1 MRNKFKFVAMFL
13 ALSTIFSA
21 LAFNSVYADV
31 SHYENLIDKA
41 DIEDADDSFCNPK
54 CGTFLGIDSEKAH
67 SGSKSVKTKVTSTW
81 AHLVQIK
88 TLDNLMPGKKYI
100 VSFWYYTDAAFNG
113 GAQMTYVMNCNNSEG
128 TAGAVEDYKSRQA
141 IVVGEWTK
149 FQFVFEAQEN
159 TARLNYIYPAVVG
172 GSGYG
177 NESFMWFDDFNL
189 RMIPDA
195 KTNCKSSEVV
205 SSRPDSTEVKYV
217 FDAEPDIHSA
227 YEAVRLNGELLDRND
242 ISISVNKND
251 AEYEMCVNILKELSP
266 LAEYDI
272 ELQSLTDVYGM
283 NVETSNLLKISLVTL
298 PTVGVDAY
306 YCKTDDQTSGPLTS
320 LTADEI
326 SLVYNLKN
334 NTAVTRECYVVTAL
348 CTGNSI
354 SKILNVN
361 YESIPS
367 SSETG
372 EKTVDIGKVSENC
385 YVRTFYWSSLEAD
398 TVRALNEI
406 TEIR

>member
-1 MRNKFKFVAMFL
+1 MRIKFKFIAVCLTFSA
-13 ALSTIFSA
+13 IFSA
-21 LAFNSVYADV
+21 FAFNSAYADI

-54 CGTFLGIDSEKAH
+54 SGAFLGIDSEKAH
-67 SGSKSVKTKVTSTW
+67 SGSKSVKTKVTSAW

-88 TLDNLMPGKKYI
+88 TLDNLVPGKKYT

-113 GAQMTYVMNCNNSEG
+113 GTQITYVMNCNNSEG

-141 IVVGEWTK
+141 IVIGEWTK

-189 RMIPDA
+189 RRIPDV

-205 SSRPDSTEVKYV
+205 SSRPDSAEVKYV
-217 FDAEPDIHSA
+217 FDAEPDIYSA
-227 YEAVRLNGELLDRND
+227 YEAVRLNGEHLDRDD
-242 ISISVNKND
+242 ISITVNKND
-251 AEYEMCVNILKELSP
+251 TEYEMSVSILKELSP
-266 LAEYDI
+266 LTEYDI

-283 NVETSNLLKISLVTL
+283 NVETGSFLKIKLVTL
-298 PTVGVDAY
+298 PSVGVDAY
-306 YCKTDDQTSGPLTS
+306 YCKTDDQISDPLTG

-326 SLVYNLKN
+326 SLIYNLKN
-334 NTAVTRECYVVTAL
+334 NTLVTRDCYVVTAL

-354 SKILNVN
+354 SRILNVT
-361 YESIPS
+361 YESVPPD
-367 SSETG
+367 SETG
-372 EKTVDIGKVSENC
+372 KKKVDIGNVSENC
-385 YVRTFYWSSLEAD
+385 YIRTFYWNSLDAD
-398 TVRALNEI
+398 IVRALNEI